1 MKAERPDPVSKE
13 QVADREIA
21 KAIAD
26 ALAQGKNRQQIVEQL
41 VATGLSEESAR
52 GFLNRVI
59 PG

>member
-21 KAIAD
+21 IAIAD

>member
-1 MKAERPDPVSKE
+1 MKAERPAPASKE

>member
-1 MKAERPDPVSKE
+1 MKAERPAPASKE

-41 VATGLSEESAR
+41 VATGLSVESAR

>member
-1 MKAERPDPVSKE
+1 MKAEGPEAASAA
-13 QVADREIA
+13 QVGDREVATTIA
-21 KAIAD
+21 A

-52 GFLNRVI
+52 EFVNRVM

>member
-1 MKAERPDPVSKE
+1 MKAERPDPASEAK
-13 QVADREIA
+13 VADREIA

>member
-1 MKAERPDPVSKE
+1 MKAKRPDPASEAK
-13 QVADREIA
+13 VADREIA

>member
-1 MKAERPDPVSKE
+1 MKAERPVPASEAKL
-13 QVADREIA
+13 ADREIA

>member
-1 MKAERPDPVSKE
+1 MKAERPDPASKE
-13 QVADREIA
+13 QVADRKIA

>member
-21 KAIAD
+21 RAIAD

-41 VATGLSEESAR
+41 VATGLSVESAR

>member
-1 MKAERPDPVSKE
+1 MKAERPAPASKE

-41 VATGLSEESAR
+41 VATGL
-52 GFLNRVI
+52 
-59 PG
+59 